1 MARAHDRRSVLQ
13 GLAGAAVV
21 VAAGASRQVAA
32 ALPAG
37 PATATVVQGRAELGQ
52 GERWSPLARGAV
64 VPEGATVRTGKGSRV
79 ELTFAD
85 GSRFRVGSASELVVS
100 QAAFEGTARKSV
112 SLKLMT
118 GRAWASVAKSAG
130 AGNNFHVETTN
141 AVAGVRGT
149 SFAVLAAGDASALVR
164 VYSGAVGV
172 RPSAAGKPAERK
184 QVAGPREIDRSQ
196 WEEIVATAM
205 KQVRVSAV
213 GELSPAEDFEDTGED
228 LEWAQWNQ
236 ARDAARDAGR

>member
-1 MARAHDRRSVLQ
+1 MARAHDRRTVLQ

-21 VAAGASRQVAA
+21 TLAGASRR
-32 ALPAG
+32 PAMAIPPG
-37 PATATVVQGRAELGQ
+37 PATATFVQGQVELGQ
-52 GERWSPLARGAV
+52 GERWAPLVRGAA
-64 VPEGATVRTGKGSRV
+64 VPDGASVRTGKGSRV

-85 GSRFRVGSASELVVS
+85 GSRFRVGSTSTLVVS
-100 QAAFEGTARKSV
+100 QAAFDGTARKSV
-112 SLKLMT
+112 SLKLMA
-118 GRAWASVAKSAG
+118 GRAWASVAKSTG
-130 AGNNFHVETTN
+130 ASNNFHVETTN

-172 RPSAAGKPAERK
+172 RPSAAGKPGERK

-205 KQVRVSAV
+205 KQVRVSAA
-213 GELSPAEDFEDTGED
+213 GDLSPAEDFEDTGED